1 MCGISG
7 IVFKDNQNGMQIYQ
21 SLLAIQHRGQDGAGI
36 FWANKQETNI
46 KKSPGL
52 INQVFDLEELKNMNG
67 HLYLAHNRYKT
78 NQIANSFQPFFI
90 TNEHIDISL
99 CHNGNII
106 NVCHIIDLLYEN
118 YQKKIDFISDS
129 HVIGIYISEYL
140 NKLTLNTTLSFDDI
154 IALSNHLQ
162 NILEGS
168 FSLLLAIQHFGI
180 IAIRDKQG
188 IRPLSYGKN
197 KNGEY
202 LISSESC
209 SFNHTDFKYVTDIEP
224 GETILFHQNGK
235 KHYSFFQKS
244 EMVKEYFRPCLFE
257 YIYFSRADT
266 HINGIS
272 VYQFRFQ
279 LGQALGKYITA
290 KNIDYIVP
298 TPDTSRIYA
307 YGLSSVTNI
316 PIQEA
321 IVLNRYVNRT
331 FIGENKQNIRSKIQ
345 QKFSIIRELIEGKNI
360 LIIDDS
366 IVRGNTSKGIV
377 DFVKKCDPLSVYF
390 ASAAPKIYNSNHYGI
405 HIEKKEEL
413 ITYENPS
420 NDEIARFIGVED
432 VFYND
437 LEDVLN
443 IVRNLNSGIKNMEI
457 SMFLE

>member
-67 HLYLAHNRYKT
+67 HLYLGHNRYKT
-78 NQIANSFQPFFI
+78 NQIANSFQPFLI
-90 TNEHIDISL
+90 NEHIQMSL

-106 NVCHIIDLLYEN
+106 NVCDVIDLLYKDF
-118 YQKKIDFISDS
+118 QKKIDFISDS
-129 HVIGIYISEYL
+129 HVISIYISEYL
-140 NKLTLNTTLSFDDI
+140 NKLTLNSVLTFDHI
-154 IALSNHLQ
+154 IELSNHLQ

-168 FSLLLAIQHFGI
+168 FSLLLAFQDFGI
-180 IAIRDKQG
+180 VAIRDKQG

-209 SFNHTDFKYVTDIEP
+209 SFNHTDFTYISDVKA

-235 KHYSFFQKS
+235 KHYSFFQNS
-244 EMVKEYFRPCLFE
+244 EVLQTYFKPCLFE
-257 YIYFSRADT
+257 YIYFSRADS
-266 HINGIS
+266 HINDIS

-331 FIGENKQNIRSKIQ
+331 FIGENKQNIQSKIQ

-405 HIEKKEEL
+405 YIEKKEEL

-420 NDEIARFIGVED
+420 NEDIARFIGVQN

-437 LEDVLN
+437 LEETLN